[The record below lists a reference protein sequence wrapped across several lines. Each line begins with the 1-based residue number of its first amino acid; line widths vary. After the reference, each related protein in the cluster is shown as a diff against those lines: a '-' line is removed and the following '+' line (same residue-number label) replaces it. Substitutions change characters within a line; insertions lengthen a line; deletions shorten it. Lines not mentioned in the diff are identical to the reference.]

1 MLQIREQSLEV
12 ARSLVGLGLRKGD
25 VVGVVLPNCLQYPAI
40 VLGCLYLGL
49 TVSPA
54 NPSYTP
60 HEISRQLRTSEAK
73 LLFGHSTQ
81 IEKIKKTLDILGAE
95 KSILTLIVG
104 EKIDTRHGF
113 INWDDFISISGGQV
127 PEPAEVDVKNDVAVL
142 PFSSGTTGVPKEG
155 D

>member
-1 MLQIREQSLEV
+1 MLQIRKQSLEV

-81 IEKIKKTLDILGAE
+81 IDKIKKTLDICQSCE
-95 KSILTLIVG
+95 I
-104 EKIDTRHGF
+104 
-113 INWDDFISISGGQV
+113 
-127 PEPAEVDVKNDVAVL
+127 
-142 PFSSGTTGVPKEG
+142 
-155 D
+155 